1 MGKPFGSRAEL
12 EGGSGL
18 RKEKQDLPACS
29 GMDSRVHGIVVDVDL
44 RSDETPREMEEG
56 VGQIT
61 SSETISSLVTQL
73 LHAVQK
79 GRRVD
84 DTPLP
89 EGELGPLSAVSL
101 GHGRRPPGM
110 EVG

>member
-1 MGKPFGSRAEL
+1 MTKLLVRW
-12 EGGSGL
+12 
-18 RKEKQDLPACS
+18 R
-29 GMDSRVHGIVVDVDL
+29 RV
-44 RSDETPREMEEG
+44 

-101 GHGRRPPGM
+101 GLDTGVDPPG
-110 EVG
+110 VGVD